1 MSSMVR
7 ASCPI
12 SAGPAVGM
20 EVAKSPCPRRT
31 AASVSASVGRVTRQ
45 PSNTPAISASTANTK
60 AVRIRRHTS
69 ALTDLSVS
77 VAEAR
82 VSMSAMPSPL
92 DENTGKLDAYKSQAV
107 DALHGESPVGHRLR
121 MQRGEFVVGQRVEG
135 AVVDEP
141 HRQAAVFRERGGE
154 RVVEQVHHHHAERAV
169 LRR

>member
-1 MSSMVR
+1 MVR

-12 SAGPAVGM
+12 SAGPAVGI

-45 PSNTPAISASTANTK
+45 PSNTPATSASTANTK
-60 AVRIRRHTS
+60 AVRIRRQTS
-69 ALTDLSVS
+69 ELTDLSVS

-82 VSMSAMPSPL
+82 GL
-92 DENTGKLDAYKSQAV
+92 DQRDALAARREHRKARRVQSQAV
-107 DALHGESPVGHRLR
+107 DALHGETPVGQRLR
-121 MQRGEFVVGQRVEG
+121 MQRREFVVGRGVEG

-141 HRQAAVFRERGGE
+141 HRQAAVLRQHLRE
-154 RVVEQVHHHHAERAV
+154 RVVEQVHHHHAERGV